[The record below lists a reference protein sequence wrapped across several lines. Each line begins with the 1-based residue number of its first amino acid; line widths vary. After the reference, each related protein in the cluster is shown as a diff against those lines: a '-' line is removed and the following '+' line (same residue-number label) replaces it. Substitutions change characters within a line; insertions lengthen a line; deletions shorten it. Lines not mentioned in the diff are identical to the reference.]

1 MLINRRPASWR
12 DPDVVKTAL
21 WLAGLI
27 TVLAIIVSSRYDEH
41 ARAWVAARGQPSAIW
56 FFLSRIGQSDWMLIP
71 SGLALVAM
79 RYLKQPRFGGRGGF
93 DTIEDM
99 VLFFFTAIAATG
111 IAVLI
116 VKYSLGFSRPTVAGE
131 RVIHLFAFKPKYA
144 AFPSGHSTTAAAFAL
159 ALTLLWRPLAVI
171 VWPLAIAIGA
181 SRVMVNAHRVSD
193 VVAGL
198 SFGAW
203 GTFFVALWFAKRGR
217 LLSLSKSG
225 LPRPLR
231 HRIDILSGEGRALL
245 TRLHL
250 AISRQSVIAGLH
262 VSGVG
267 EPDAVVTGAY
277 PAGVTNMII
286 PKPSETGFVSVV
298 IPARNEA
305 DNLAVIVPEILDA
318 MAGRAFEVIVVDD
331 GSTDST
337 GSDIAA
343 WKLAGKPIRHIR
355 HVEACGQSA
364 AVRSGVLAARG
375 EIVATIDGDG
385 QNDPAYIPKL
395 IDALIAAGPAVG
407 IAAGQR
413 LKRTDGLAKRYASR
427 FANWLRNAIL
437 KDATRDTGCGLKA
450 VRRDIFLLLPFF
462 HGWHR
467 YLPALVLREG
477 YGVTHLDVVD
487 RSRMH
492 GASNYGIFDRG
503 LQGILDLFGVWWL
516 KRRIKRLPVVSE
528 IGNDN
533 G

>member
-1 MLINRRPASWR
+1 MLINRRPARWR
-12 DPDVVKTAL
+12 DPDVVKTGL
-21 WLAGLI
+21 WLAGLM
-27 TVLAIIVSSRYDEH
+27 TVLAVIVASRFDEEV
-41 ARAWVAARGQPSAIW
+41 RAWVMAGGQPSPIW
-56 FFLSRIGQSDWMLIP
+56 PLLSRLGQSDWMLIP
-71 SGLALVAM
+71 SGLAILVLH
-79 RYLKQPRFGGRGGF
+79 YLNRPSFGPRGSFATLHG
-93 DTIEDM
+93 M
-99 VLFFFTAIAATG
+99 VLFFFTSIAATG

-116 VKYSLGFSRPTVAGE
+116 VKYSLGFSRPSVDGE
-131 RVIHLFAFKPKYA
+131 RVMRLLAFRPSHA

-159 ALTLLWRPLAVI
+159 SLTLLWRPLAVV
-171 VWPLAIAIGA
+171 VWPFALAIGA

-203 GTFFVALWFAKRGR
+203 GTLFVAIWFARRGR
-217 LLSLSKSG
+217 LFRLSESG
-225 LPRPLR
+225 LPLPLR
-231 HRIDILSGEGRALL
+231 HRIDTISGEGRALL
-245 TRLHL
+245 TRLRL
-250 AISRQSVIAGLH
+250 AISRQSIVPDFHFSGAG
-262 VSGVG
+262 V
-267 EPDAVVTGAY
+267 PDAAPSAHPV
-277 PAGVTNMII
+277 GVTSMIV

-305 DNLAVIVPEILDA
+305 DNLAVIVPEILSA

-331 GSTDST
+331 GSTDGTSAAV
-337 GSDIAA
+337 AA
-343 WKLAGKPIRHIR
+343 WKAEGKPVRHIR

-364 AVRSGVLAARG
+364 AVRSGMLAARG

-395 IDALIAAGPAVG
+395 VDALVAAGPSVG

-516 KRRIKRLPVVSE
+516 KRRIKRLPVASE

>member
-1 MLINRRPASWR
+1 MLINRRPANWR

-21 WLAGLI
+21 WLAGLV
-27 TVLAIIVSSRYDEH
+27 TVLAIVVSSQFDEVV
-41 ARAWVAARGQPSAIW
+41 RAWVMAGGPPRPIW
-56 FFLSRIGQSDWMLIP
+56 PRLSRLGESDWMLIP
-71 SGLALVAM
+71 SGLALVVM
-79 RYLKQPRFGGRGGF
+79 HYLRRPRFGPPGGF
-93 DTIEDM
+93 ETIYRM
-99 VLFFFTAIAATG
+99 VLFFFAAIAATG
-111 IAVLI
+111 IAVLA
-116 VKYSLGFSRPTVAGE
+116 VKYSLGFSRPSVSGE
-131 RVIHLFAFKPKYA
+131 RVVHLFAFSPKYA
-144 AFPSGHSTTAAAFAL
+144 AFPSGHATTVAAFAL
-159 ALTLLWRPLAVI
+159 ALTLLWRPLAVV
-171 VWPLAIAIGA
+171 VWPLAIAIGI

-203 GTFFVALWFAKRGR
+203 GALFVALWFARRGR
-217 LLSLSKSG
+217 VFRLSETG
-225 LPRPLR
+225 LPLPLR
-231 HRIDILSGEGRALL
+231 HRIDILSSEGGALL
-245 TRLHL
+245 TRLGL
-250 AISRQSVIAGLH
+250 AISGRSVVPDLH
-262 VSGVG
+262 VSEVG
-267 EPDAVVTGAY
+267 QPDALVGAY
-277 PAGVTNMII
+277 PAGVTSMIV

-305 DNLAVIVPEILDA
+305 DNLAVIVPEILTA

-331 GSTDST
+331 GSTDGT
-337 GSDIAA
+337 GAAIAA
-343 WKLAGKPIRHIR
+343 WKAEGKPIRHIR

-395 IDALIAAGPAVG
+395 IDALVAAGPSGG

-427 FANWLRNAIL
+427 FANWLRNVIL

>member
-1 MLINRRPASWR
+1 MLINRRPARWR
-12 DPDVVKTAL
+12 DPDVVRTAL
-21 WLAGLI
+21 WLAGLLTI
-27 TVLAIIVSSRYDEH
+27 LAVIVAGQFDEEV
-41 ARAWVAARGQPSAIW
+41 RAWVKAGGPPAPVWRL
-56 FFLSRIGQSDWMLIP
+56 LSRIGESDWMLIP
-71 SGLALVAM
+71 SGVTLIGMHILG
-79 RYLKQPRFGGRGGF
+79 RRKFGSRPDF
-93 DTIEDM
+93 ETLRDM
-99 VLFFFTAIAATG
+99 VLFFFAAIAATG

-116 VKYSLGFSRPTVAGE
+116 VKYSLGFSRPSVAGE
-131 RVIHLFAFKPKYA
+131 RVIRLFAFRPSYA
-144 AFPSGHSTTAAAFAL
+144 AFPSGHSTTAGAFAL
-159 ALTLLWRPLAVI
+159 SLTLLWRPLAVI
-171 VWPLAIAIGA
+171 VWPLAIAIAA

-198 SFGAW
+198 SFGTW
-203 GTFFVALWFAKRGR
+203 GTLFVATWFARRGR
-217 LLSLSKSG
+217 LFRLSTSG
-225 LPRPLR
+225 LPMPLH
-231 HRIDILSGEGRALL
+231 HRIDLLSIEGRALL
-245 TRLHL
+245 ARLRL
-250 AISRQSVIAGLH
+250 AISRQSTVADLQFDGMK
-262 VSGVG
+262 V
-267 EPDAVVTGAY
+267 PDTAAGAY
-277 PAGVTNMII
+277 PAGVTSMIV

-305 DNLAVIVPEILDA
+305 ENLAVIVPEILSA
-318 MAGRAFEVIVVDD
+318 LAGRAFEVIVVDD
-331 GSTDST
+331 GSTDGT
-337 GSDIAA
+337 AAAIAA
-343 WKLAGKPIRHIR
+343 WKAEGKPVRHIR

-395 IDALIAAGPAVG
+395 IDALMAAGPSVG

-477 YGVTHLDVVD
+477 YDVTHLDVVD

-528 IGNDN
+528 IGADN

>member
-1 MLINRRPASWR
+1 MLINKRPANWH
-12 DPDVVKTAL
+12 DPDVVRTAL
-21 WLAGLI
+21 WLAGLV
-27 TVLAIIVSSRYDEH
+27 TVLAIIVAGRYDEEV
-41 ARAWVAARGQPSAIW
+41 RAWVSAGGPPAPIW
-56 FFLSRIGQSDWMLIP
+56 PFLSRLGQSDWMLIP
-71 SGLALVAM
+71 SGIALIVM
-79 RYLKQPRFGGRGGF
+79 HCLRRPRFGAPDAF
-93 DTIEDM
+93 ETIRSM
-99 VLFFFTAIAATG
+99 VLFFFATIAATG

-116 VKYSLGFSRPTVAGE
+116 VKYSLGFSRPSVAGE
-131 RVIHLFAFKPKYA
+131 RVVHLFAFRPKYA

-159 ALTLLWRPLAVI
+159 SLTLLWRPLAVV
-171 VWPLAIAIGA
+171 VWPVALAIGA

-203 GTFFVALWFAKRGR
+203 GALFVAIWFARRGR
-217 LLSLSKSG
+217 LFRLSESG
-225 LPRPLR
+225 LPLPLR
-231 HRIDILSGEGRALL
+231 HRIDTLSGEGRALV
-245 TRLHL
+245 TRFRL
-250 AISRQSVIAGLH
+250 AMGGRSVVRDLNF
-262 VSGVG
+262 SGVG
-267 EPDAVVTGAY
+267 QPDAMAGAF
-277 PAGVTNMII
+277 PAGVTSMIV

-305 DNLAVIVPEILDA
+305 DNLAVIVPEILEA
-318 MAGRAFEVIVVDD
+318 MAGRSFEVIVVDD
-331 GSTDST
+331 GSTDGT
-337 GSDIAA
+337 GAAVAA
-343 WKLAGKPIRHIR
+343 WKAEGKPVRHIR
-355 HVEACGQSA
+355 HVDACGQSA

-395 IDALIAAGPAVG
+395 VDALVAAGPSVG

-516 KRRIKRLPVVSE
+516 KRRIKRLPVASE

>member
-1 MLINRRPASWR
+1 MLINRRPARWR
-12 DPDVVKTAL
+12 DPDVIKTVL
-21 WLAGLI
+21 WLAGVL
-27 TVLAIIVSSRYDEH
+27 TVLAIVVSGRFDEE
-41 ARAWVAARGQPSAIW
+41 ARAWVMAGGRPAPIW
-56 FFLSRIGQSDWMLIP
+56 RFLSRLGQSDWMLIP
-71 SGLALVAM
+71 SGVVLIVMYCL
-79 RYLKQPRFGGRGGF
+79 RRPRFGGPTKF
-93 DTIEDM
+93 ETLHDM
-99 VLFFFTAIAATG
+99 VLFFFAAIAATG
-111 IAVLI
+111 IAVLV
-116 VKYSLGFSRPTVAGE
+116 VKYSLGFSRPSVEGA
-131 RVIHLFAFKPKYA
+131 RVMRVFAFHPSYA
-144 AFPSGHSTTAAAFAL
+144 SFPSGHSTTAAAFAL
-159 ALTLLWRPLAVI
+159 SLTLLWRPLAVV

-181 SRVMVNAHRVSD
+181 SRVMVNAHRISD

-203 GTFFVALWFAKRGR
+203 GTLFVATWFARRGR
-217 LLSLSKSG
+217 LFRLSESG
-225 LPRPLR
+225 LPLPLR
-231 HRIDILSGEGRALL
+231 HRFDTLSGEGRALL
-245 TRLHL
+245 TRLRL
-250 AISRQSVIAGLH
+250 VISRRTGVPDFHL
-262 VSGVG
+262 SGVG
-267 EPDAVVTGAY
+267 QPDAAKNAH
-277 PAGVTNMII
+277 PAGVTSMII

-305 DNLAVIVPEILDA
+305 DNLAVIVPEILAA

-331 GSTDST
+331 GSTDGT
-337 GSDIAA
+337 GAAIAA
-343 WKLAGKPIRHIR
+343 WKAEGKPVRHIR

-385 QNDPAYIPKL
+385 QNDPAYIPRL
-395 IDALIAAGPAVG
+395 IDALIAAGPSVG

-427 FANWLRNAIL
+427 FANWLRNVIL

-528 IGNDN
+528 IGGDN

>member
-1 MLINRRPASWR
+1 MLINRRPAGWR
-12 DPDVVKTAL
+12 DPDVVKSLL
-21 WLAGLI
+21 WLAGLL
-27 TVLAIIVSSRYDEH
+27 TVLVIILSSQFDEEI
-41 ARAWVAARGQPSAIW
+41 RAWVAAGAGRPAPIW
-56 FFLSRIGQSDWMLIP
+56 SLLSRIGQSDWMLIP
-71 SGLALVAM
+71 SGLLLIVLF
-79 RYLKQPRFGGRGGF
+79 YLRQPKFGPASGIA
-93 DTIEDM
+93 TIHDM
-99 VLFFFTAIAATG
+99 VLFFFAAIAATG
-111 IAVLI
+111 LAVLV
-116 VKYSLGFSRPTVAGE
+116 VKYSLGFSRPSVDGA
-131 RVIHLFAFKPKYA
+131 RVIRLFAFRPSYA

-159 ALTLLWRPLAVI
+159 ALTLLWRPLAVV
-171 VWPLAIAIGA
+171 VWPLALAIGV

-193 VVAGL
+193 VTAGL
-198 SFGAW
+198 AFGAW
-203 GTFFVALWFAKRGR
+203 GTLFVALWFARRGR
-217 LLSLSKSG
+217 LFRLSPSG
-225 LPRPLR
+225 LPRSLR
-231 HRIDILSGEGRALL
+231 LEPGTLSREGRALL
-245 TRLHL
+245 TRLRL
-250 AISRQSVIAGLH
+250 AISRRTATDYLSERA
-262 VSGVG
+262 
-267 EPDAVVTGAY
+267 EPASAV
-277 PAGVTNMII
+277 PAGVTSMII
-286 PKPSETGFVSVV
+286 PKPSERGFVSVV

-331 GSTDST
+331 GSSDAT
-337 GSDIAA
+337 GARIAA
-343 WKLAGKPIRHIR
+343 WKAEGKPIRHIR
-355 HVEACGQSA
+355 HEMASGQSA

-395 IDALIAAGPAVG
+395 VDALVAAGPSAG

-427 FANWLRNAIL
+427 FANWLRNVIL

-477 YGVTHLDVVD
+477 YGVVHLDVVD

-503 LQGILDLFGVWWL
+503 LQGILDLYGVWWL

>member
-1 MLINRRPASWR
+1 MLINKRPARWH

-21 WLAGLI
+21 WLAGLV
-27 TVLAIIVSSRYDEH
+27 TLLAIIVSSRFDEEV
-41 ARAWVAARGQPSAIW
+41 RAWVAAGGPPAPIW
-56 FFLSRIGQSDWMLIP
+56 PFLSRLGQSDWMLIP
-71 SGLALVAM
+71 SGLALILM
-79 RYLKQPRFGGRGGF
+79 HYLGRPRFGSQRDFETIRG
-93 DTIEDM
+93 M
-99 VLFFFTAIAATG
+99 VLFFFAAIAATG
-111 IAVLI
+111 IAVLV
-116 VKYSLGFSRPTVAGE
+116 VKYSLGFSRPSVAGD
-131 RVIHLFAFKPKYA
+131 RVIRLFAFRPSYA
-144 AFPSGHSTTAAAFAL
+144 AFPSGHSTTVAAFAL
-159 ALTLLWRPLAVI
+159 ALTLLWRPLAVV
-171 VWPLAIAIGA
+171 VWPLAIAIGV

-203 GTFFVALWFAKRGR
+203 GTLFVAAWFARRGR
-217 LLSLSKSG
+217 LLRLSKNG
-225 LPRPLR
+225 LPLPLR
-231 HRIDILSGEGRALL
+231 LRFDTLSGEGRALL
-245 TRLHL
+245 TRLRL
-250 AISRQSVIAGLH
+250 AISRRSVAPDLH
-262 VSGVG
+262 LSGAVL
-267 EPDAVVTGAY
+267 PDAIAGAY
-277 PAGVTNMII
+277 PAGVTSMIV

-305 DNLAVIVPEILDA
+305 DNLAVIVPEILAA
-318 MAGRAFEVIVVDD
+318 MSGRAFEVIVVDD
-331 GSTDST
+331 GSTDGT
-337 GSDIAA
+337 GAAIAA
-343 WKLAGKPIRHIR
+343 WKAEGKPVRHIR

-385 QNDPAYIPKL
+385 QNDPAYIPQL
-395 IDALIAAGPAVG
+395 VDALIAAGPSVG

-427 FANWLRNAIL
+427 FANWLRNSIL

>member
-1 MLINRRPASWR
+1 MLINRRPARWR
-12 DPDVVKTAL
+12 DPDVVKTGL
-21 WLAGLI
+21 WLAGLL
-27 TVLAIIVSSRYDEH
+27 TVLAILVSSQFDEEV
-41 ARAWVAARGQPSAIW
+41 RAWVAAVGPPAPIW
-56 FFLSRIGQSDWMLIP
+56 QVLTRLGQSDWMLIP
-71 SGLALVAM
+71 SGLAVIVLH
-79 RYLKQPRFGGRGGF
+79 YLSRPKFGPKGGF
-93 DTIEDM
+93 ETFYRM

-111 IAVLI
+111 LAVLVI
-116 VKYSLGFSRPTVAGE
+116 KYSLGFSRPSVEGA
-131 RVIHLFAFKPKYA
+131 RVMRLFAFRPSYA
-144 AFPSGHSTTAAAFAL
+144 SFPSGHSTTAAAFAL
-159 ALTLLWRPLAVI
+159 SLTLLWRPLAVV

-203 GTFFVALWFAKRGR
+203 GTLFVAFWFAKRGR
-217 LLSLSKSG
+217 LFRLSESG
-225 LPRPLR
+225 LPLPLR
-231 HRIDILSGEGRALL
+231 LGIDTVSSEGKALL
-245 TRLHL
+245 TRLRL
-250 AISRQSVIAGLH
+250 VISRRNVVSDLHLSGAGQ
-262 VSGVG
+262 
-267 EPDAVVTGAY
+267 PDAVIAAFPV
-277 PAGVTNMII
+277 GVTSMIV
-286 PKPSETGFVSVV
+286 PKPSEAGFVSVV

-305 DNLAVIVPEILDA
+305 DNLAVIVPEILSA

-331 GSTDST
+331 GSTDAT
-337 GSDIAA
+337 GAAIAA
-343 WKLAGKPIRHIR
+343 WKVEGKPVRHIR

-395 IDALIAAGPAVG
+395 IDALVAAGPSVG

-450 VRRDIFLLLPFF
+450 VRRDLFLLLPFF

-477 YGVTHLDVVD
+477 YGVTHLDVID

-516 KRRIKRLPVVSE
+516 KRRIKRLPIASE

>member
-1 MLINRRPASWR
+1 MLINKRPASWR
-12 DPDVVKTAL
+12 DPDVVRTTL
-21 WLAGLI
+21 WLAGLV
-27 TVLAIIVSSRYDEH
+27 TVLAIIVSSRFDEEV
-41 ARAWVAARGQPSAIW
+41 RAWVAANGSPAPIW
-56 FFLSRIGQSDWMLIP
+56 PLLTRLGESDWMLIP
-71 SGLALVAM
+71 SGIVLFIL
-79 RYLKQPRFGGRGGF
+79 RYLRRPRFGSPGDF
-93 DTIEDM
+93 ETIYGM
-99 VLFFFTAIAATG
+99 VLFFFAAIAATG
-111 IAVLI
+111 IAVLV
-116 VKYSLGFSRPTVAGE
+116 VKYSLGFSRPSVEGE
-131 RVIHLFAFKPKYA
+131 RVIHLFAFRPKYA

-159 ALTLLWRPLAVI
+159 ALTLLWRPLAVV

-193 VVAGL
+193 VMAGL
-198 SFGAW
+198 SFGTW
-203 GTFFVALWFAKRGR
+203 GTLFVAFWFARRG
-217 LLSLSKSG
+217 LLFKLSESG
-225 LPRPLR
+225 LPQPLR
-231 HRIDILSGEGRALL
+231 HRIDTLSDEGRALL
-245 TRLHL
+245 TRLQL
-250 AISRQSVIAGLH
+250 AISGRSIVPDLHFSGL
-262 VSGVG
+262 GQ
-267 EPDAVVTGAY
+267 PDAIVGAY
-277 PAGVTNMII
+277 PAGVTSMIV
-286 PKPSETGFVSVV
+286 PKPSETGVVSVV

-318 MAGRAFEVIVVDD
+318 MAGRTFEVIVVDD
-331 GSTDST
+331 GSTDGT
-337 GSDIAA
+337 GAAIAA
-343 WKLAGKPIRHIR
+343 WKAEGKPIRHIR

-395 IDALIAAGPAVG
+395 VDALIAAGPSVG

-427 FANWLRNAIL
+427 FANWLRNVIL

-492 GASNYGIFDRG
+492 GSSNYGIFDRG

-516 KRRIKRLPVVSE
+516 KRRIKRLPVASE

>member
-1 MLINRRPASWR
+1 
-12 DPDVVKTAL
+12 
-21 WLAGLI
+21 
-27 TVLAIIVSSRYDEH
+27 
-41 ARAWVAARGQPSAIW
+41 
-56 FFLSRIGQSDWMLIP
+56 
-71 SGLALVAM
+71 
-79 RYLKQPRFGGRGGF
+79 
-93 DTIEDM
+93 
-99 VLFFFTAIAATG
+99 
-111 IAVLI
+111 
-116 VKYSLGFSRPTVAGE
+116 
-131 RVIHLFAFKPKYA
+131 
-144 AFPSGHSTTAAAFAL
+144 
-159 ALTLLWRPLAVI
+159 
-171 VWPLAIAIGA
+171 
-181 SRVMVNAHRVSD
+181 
-193 VVAGL
+193 
-198 SFGAW
+198 
-203 GTFFVALWFAKRGR
+203 
-217 LLSLSKSG
+217 
-225 LPRPLR
+225 
-231 HRIDILSGEGRALL
+231 
-245 TRLHL
+245 
-250 AISRQSVIAGLH
+250 
-262 VSGVG
+262 
-267 EPDAVVTGAY
+267 
-277 PAGVTNMII
+277 MII
-286 PKPSETGFVSVV
+286 PKPSERGFVSVV

-331 GSTDST
+331 GSSDAT
-337 GSDIAA
+337 GARIAA
-343 WKLAGKPIRHIR
+343 WKAEGKPIRHIR
-355 HVEACGQSA
+355 HEMASGQSA

-395 IDALIAAGPAVG
+395 VDALVAAGPSAG

-427 FANWLRNAIL
+427 FANWLRNVIL

-477 YGVTHLDVVD
+477 YGVVHLDVVD

-503 LQGILDLFGVWWL
+503 LQGILDLYGVWWL

>member
-1 MLINRRPASWR
+1 M
-12 DPDVVKTAL
+12 
-21 WLAGLI
+21 
-27 TVLAIIVSSRYDEH
+27 IV
-41 ARAWVAARGQPSAIW
+41 
-56 FFLSRIGQSDWMLIP
+56 
-71 SGLALVAM
+71 
-79 RYLKQPRFGGRGGF
+79 
-93 DTIEDM
+93 
-99 VLFFFTAIAATG
+99 
-111 IAVLI
+111 
-116 VKYSLGFSRPTVAGE
+116 
-131 RVIHLFAFKPKYA
+131 
-144 AFPSGHSTTAAAFAL
+144 
-159 ALTLLWRPLAVI
+159 
-171 VWPLAIAIGA
+171 
-181 SRVMVNAHRVSD
+181 
-193 VVAGL
+193 
-198 SFGAW
+198 
-203 GTFFVALWFAKRGR
+203 
-217 LLSLSKSG
+217 
-225 LPRPLR
+225 
-231 HRIDILSGEGRALL
+231 
-245 TRLHL
+245 
-250 AISRQSVIAGLH
+250 
-262 VSGVG
+262 
-267 EPDAVVTGAY
+267 
-277 PAGVTNMII
+277 

-305 DNLAVIVPEILDA
+305 DNLSVIVPEILSA

-331 GSTDST
+331 GSTDGT
-337 GSDIAA
+337 AAAVAA
-343 WKLAGKPIRHIR
+343 WKAEGKPVRHIR

-395 IDALIAAGPAVG
+395 IDALVAAGPSVG

-450 VRRDIFLLLPFF
+450 VRRDLFLLLPFF

-477 YGVTHLDVVD
+477 YGVTHLDVID

-516 KRRIKRLPVVSE
+516 KRRIKRLPIASE

>member
-1 MLINRRPASWR
+1 MLINRRPARWR
-12 DPDVVKTAL
+12 DPDVVRTAL
-21 WLAGLI
+21 WLIGLM
-27 TVLAIIVSSRYDEH
+27 TVLAVVASSQFDEEV
-41 ARAWVAARGQPSAIW
+41 RAWVMAGGPPRPIW
-56 FFLSRIGQSDWMLIP
+56 PLLSRLGESDWMLIP
-71 SGLALVAM
+71 SGLALVLM
-79 RYLKQPRFGGRGGF
+79 HYLRRPRFGQPGGF
-93 DTIEDM
+93 ETIYQM
-99 VLFFFTAIAATG
+99 VLFFFAAIAATG
-111 IAVLI
+111 VAVLV
-116 VKYSLGFSRPTVAGE
+116 VKYSLGFSRPSVDGG
-131 RVIHLFAFKPKYA
+131 RVMHLFAFRPKYA
-144 AFPSGHSTTAAAFAL
+144 AFPSGHATTAAAFAL
-159 ALTLLWRPLAVI
+159 ALTLLWRPLAVV
-171 VWPLAIAIGA
+171 VWPLAIAIA
-181 SRVMVNAHRVSD
+181 ISRVMVNAHRASD

-203 GTFFVALWFAKRGR
+203 GALFVAFWFARRGR
-217 LLSLSKSG
+217 LFRLSEAG

-231 HRIDILSGEGRALL
+231 HRIDILSSEGRALL
-245 TRLHL
+245 TRLGL
-250 AISRQSVIAGLH
+250 AISRRSIVPDLH
-262 VSGVG
+262 VSEVG
-267 EPDAVVTGAY
+267 QPDAIVGTY
-277 PAGVTNMII
+277 PAGVTSMIV
-286 PKPSETGFVSVV
+286 PKPSEAGFVSVV

-305 DNLAVIVPEILDA
+305 DNLAVIVPEILTA
-318 MAGRAFEVIVVDD
+318 MAGRSFEVIVVDD
-331 GSTDST
+331 GSTDGT
-337 GSDIAA
+337 GTTIAA
-343 WKLAGKPIRHIR
+343 WKAEGKPVRHIR

-385 QNDPAYIPKL
+385 QNDPVYIPKL
-395 IDALIAAGPAVG
+395 IDALVAAGPSVG

-413 LKRTDGLAKRYASR
+413 LKRTDGLTKRYASR

-516 KRRIKRLPVVSE
+516 KRRIKRLPVASE

>member
-1 MLINRRPASWR
+1 MLINRRPARWR
-12 DPDVVKTAL
+12 DPDVVRTAL
-21 WLAGLI
+21 WLAALLTI
-27 TVLAIIVSSRYDEH
+27 LSVIVSGRFDEE
-41 ARAWVAARGQPSAIW
+41 ARAWVMAGGPPAPIW
-56 FFLSRIGQSDWMLIP
+56 PLLSRLGQSDWMLIP
-71 SGLALVAM
+71 SGLALVLL
-79 RYLKQPRFGGRGGF
+79 RYLKRPKFGPPGSF
-93 DTIEDM
+93 ETIYGM
-99 VLFFFTAIAATG
+99 VLFFFAAIAATG
-111 IAVLI
+111 VAVLVI
-116 VKYSLGFSRPTVAGE
+116 KYSLGFSRPSVDGD
-131 RVIHLFAFKPKYA
+131 RVMRLFALRPSYA

-159 ALTLLWRPLAVI
+159 ALTLLWRPLAVV
-171 VWPLAIAIGA
+171 VWPLAIAIGV

-198 SFGAW
+198 SFGVW
-203 GTFFVALWFAKRGR
+203 GTLFVTVWFARRG
-217 LLSLSKSG
+217 LLFRLSKTG
-225 LPRPLR
+225 LPLPLR
-231 HRIDILSGEGRALL
+231 HRIDTLSGEGRALL
-245 TRLHL
+245 TRLRL
-250 AISRQSVIAGLH
+250 AISRQSIVAGSHISEAEL
-262 VSGVG
+262 
-267 EPDAVVTGAY
+267 PDVATGAHSV
-277 PAGVTNMII
+277 GVTSMIV

-298 IPARNEA
+298 IPARNEVE
-305 DNLAVIVPEILDA
+305 NLAVIVPEILAA

-331 GSTDST
+331 GSTDGT
-337 GSDIAA
+337 GAAIAA
-343 WKLAGKPIRHIR
+343 WKAEGRPVRHIR

-395 IDALIAAGPAVG
+395 VDALIAAGPSVG

-516 KRRIKRLPVVSE
+516 KRRIKRLPIASE